1 MVKLDIYKFGIGFWI
16 GGFVYSLINL
26 IMNSRQAAQSKILL
40 YNYLIAGIAIVGL
53 MLNIILLNTK
63 RRKGGERK

>member
-1 MVKLDIYKFGIGFWI
+1 MAKLDISKYGIGFWI

-40 YNYLIAGIAIVGL
+40 YNYLIAGIALVGL
-53 MLNIILLNTK
+53 LLNIILLNTK
-63 RRKGGERK
+63 RRR